1 MSSPEYGAFVLI
13 LSIPVIMAGALL
25 SKLSK
30 KPPYQGW
37 RDEWEEID
45 PQEEEDLEDEQDL
58 QDIMDILFLDEE
70 E

>member
-1 MSSPEYGAFVLI
+1 
-13 LSIPVIMAGALL
+13 MARALL

-30 KPPYQGW
+30 KPSLQGW
-37 RDEWEEID
+37 HDEWEEID

-58 QDIMDILFLDEE
+58 QDLMDILFLDEE